1 MAEQKEEMEVEV
13 IHSWSAPR
21 SLSTGLMY
29 SFAQRDDMEVLDE
42 PLYAHFLRV
51 TGIHRPYREELLS
64 KVESDGNKAV
74 NEVIYGLGRKK
85 YRFCKHIAK
94 QRLSGLPS
102 DLMKKGKHFIL
113 IRNPLDILP
122 SFDKVVPP
130 SFRELGLAEL
140 VSIYNEL
147 SELGKAPHIIDAV
160 DLRRDPEATLRGL
173 CDDLDIPFQEAMLKW
188 EAGPKPVDGIWAPW
202 WYKSVHKS
210 TGFQAANKYPAT
222 FPFSLYGLLE
232 QSLPLYNM
240 LRRHVKQTSS
250 LLKAPLPPP
259 NLPVPAN
266 KKLLAWV
273 GDEILPR
280 DSAKVSVFDSVVQ
293 GGDSVWEGL
302 RVYSRKVFKLDEH
315 LDRLFDSAKALA
327 FNNVPT
333 REEVKDAIFATLIRN
348 GMFDNA
354 HIRLSLTRGKKVT
367 SGMSPAFNLYGCTLI
382 VLPEWKPPVYDNTH
396 GIMLVTATTRR
407 NSPNN
412 LDSKIH
418 HNNLLN
424 NILAK
429 IEGNNANADDAI
441 MLDKDGY
448 VSETNATN
456 IFLVK
461 KGRVLTPLAD
471 YCLPGITRAT
481 VMDLVI
487 KEKLVLEERRIS
499 LSEFHTADEVWT
511 TGTMGELTPVVKI
524 DGRIIGDGQ
533 VGPVTQ
539 RLQDAYKKLTEE
551 SGVPI
556 PAHNETG

>member
-1 MAEQKEEMEVEV
+1 
-13 IHSWSAPR
+13 
-21 SLSTGLMY
+21 MY
-29 SFAQRDDMEVLDE
+29 
-42 PLYAHFLRV
+42 P
-51 TGIHRPYREELLS
+51 
-64 KVESDGNKAV
+64 
-74 NEVIYGLGRKK
+74 
-85 YRFCKHIAK
+85 
-94 QRLSGLPS
+94 
-102 DLMKKGKHFIL
+102 
-113 IRNPLDILP
+113 
-122 SFDKVVPP
+122 VP
-130 SFRELGLAEL
+130 
-140 VSIYNEL
+140 
-147 SELGKAPHIIDAV
+147 
-160 DLRRDPEATLRGL
+160 
-173 CDDLDIPFQEAMLKW
+173 
-188 EAGPKPVDGIWAPW
+188 
-202 WYKSVHKS
+202 
-210 TGFQAANKYPAT
+210 
-222 FPFSLYGLLE
+222 FPFSLYELLE
-232 QSLPLYNM
+232 QSLPLYNL

-250 LLKAPLPPP
+250 LIKSSLPPP
-259 NLPVPAN
+259 DLPVPAN
-266 KKLLAWV
+266 EKLLAWV

-302 RVYSRKVFKLDEH
+302 RVYSGKIFKLEEH
-315 LDRLFDSAKALA
+315 LDRMFDSAKALA

-333 REEVKDAIFATLIRN
+333 REEIKEAIFSTLIRN

-396 GIMLVTATTRR
+396 GITLVTATTRR

-429 IEGNNANADDAI
+429 IEGNNAKAEDAI

-461 KGRVLTPLAD
+461 KGRVLTPHAD

-481 VMDLVI
+481 VMDLVV

-511 TGTMGELTPVVKI
+511 TGTMGELTPAVKI
-524 DGRIIGDGQ
+524 DGRIIGNGQ
-533 VGPVTQ
+533 VGPVTL
-539 RLQDAYKKLTEE
+539 RLQNVYKKMTEE

-556 PAHNETG
+556 PTYVKS